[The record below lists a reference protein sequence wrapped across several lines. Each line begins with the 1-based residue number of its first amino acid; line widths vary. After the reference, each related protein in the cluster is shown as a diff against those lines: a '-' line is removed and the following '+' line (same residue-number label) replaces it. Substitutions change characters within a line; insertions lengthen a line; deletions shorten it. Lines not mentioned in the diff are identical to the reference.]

1 LRRAIRDGDR
11 PERISATKP
20 DRRLSSWRRNLA
32 TQLARSQNTMSL
44 VFHYA
49 PMSSA
54 VTTHW
59 VLEELGVPYDKV
71 KLDLA
76 AGDARKPAHTALNPN
91 GKVPVIVHDGTPI
104 FESAAISIYLGETFG
119 AGRGLFPAP
128 GPRRGQAMQW
138 IVWANVSLGE
148 ALSRVEHNSS
158 PQIAAERHNA
168 KALEVARKDLG
179 ELLRVLDGALA
190 PGPYLLGAAFSLADA
205 HVASWAGYLAM
216 RGVALE
222 PYPNLAAW
230 TARCAARP
238 AFKVAM
244 TP

>member
-1 LRRAIRDGDR
+1 
-11 PERISATKP
+11 
-20 DRRLSSWRRNLA
+20 
-32 TQLARSQNTMSL
+32 MSL

-59 VLEELGVPYDKV
+59 VLEELGVPYDRVKV
-71 KLDLA
+71 ELA
-76 AGDARKPAHTALNPN
+76 AGDTRKPAHLALNPN
-91 GKVPVIVHDGTPI
+91 GKVPVIVHDGVPI

-119 AGRGLFPAP
+119 VARGLFPEP

-148 ALSRVEHNSS
+148 AFSRVEHNSS
-158 PQIAAERHNA
+158 PQIPAERHNA
-168 KALEVARKDLG
+168 KALEVAREDTG
-179 ELLRVLDGALA
+179 RLLRVLDEALA
-190 PGPYLLGAAFSLADA
+190 GKAYLLGDTFSISDA
-205 HVASWAGYLAM
+205 HVASWTGFLSM
-216 RGVALE
+216 RGIALKL
-222 PYPNLAAW
+222 YPNIEAW

-238 AFKVAM
+238 GFKVSM

>member
-1 LRRAIRDGDR
+1 
-11 PERISATKP
+11 
-20 DRRLSSWRRNLA
+20 
-32 TQLARSQNTMSL
+32 MSL

-76 AGDARKPAHTALNPN
+76 AGDTRKPAHLAINPN
-91 GKVPVIVHDGTPI
+91 GKVPVIVHDGTPV

-119 AGRGLFPAP
+119 VARGLFPEP
-128 GPRRGQAMQW
+128 GPRRGPALGW

-148 ALSRVEHNSS
+148 AMSRVMHNSS
-158 PQIAAERHNA
+158 PQIPAERHNA
-168 KALEVARKDLG
+168 KALEVAREDLG
-179 ELLRVLDGALA
+179 KLLRVLDGALA
-190 PGPYLLGAAFSLADA
+190 GKPYLLGAEFSLADA
-205 HVASWAGYLAM
+205 HVASWTAFLTM
-216 RGVALE
+216 RGIVLE
-222 PYPNLAAW
+222 PYPQVAAW
-230 TARCAARP
+230 TARCTARP
-238 AFKVAM
+238 AFKASM